1 MGMLDE
7 VHCNHELFNHQ
18 FFGVQKPS
26 TLAIH
31 NESSGRSS
39 EAFYLQKQKAP
50 QNWPKTASWL
60 CNPQTARLSKSL
72 IRA

>member
-26 TLAIH
+26 TLAIR
-31 NESSGRSS
+31 NESSAALARHS
-39 EAFYLQKQKAP
+39 AFKNKKRPRTGLKPLLGSATLKRP
-50 QNWPKTASWL
+50 D
-60 CNPQTARLSKSL
+60 
-72 IRA
+72 

>member
-39 EAFYLQKQKAP
+39 EAFYLQKQKAAP
-50 QNWPKTASWL
+50 ELA
-60 CNPQTARLSKSL
+60 
-72 IRA
+72 